1 MAFPVRPFRSF
12 PVLLSAV
19 LFTGGV
25 VSSAAAQADPGA
37 APQTRFDRVLSHFD
51 FAASAVGEFDTTV
64 NGPVQNKL
72 AVTPNSLTEHP
83 SSTVGAMGTIRF
95 QKSPWVGGEFN
106 YRWAKYNYTFT
117 FANDPQNLLKFY
129 TQNTANEYTVGYI
142 AHPAH
147 QLFGFKPFVGAGAG
161 TVEFKPSRSSGSGL
175 PVQARAAYYYTVG
188 GDTPFSGDRF
198 GLRLG
203 FRQVFYLAPDFGQ
216 NYLYIKKLAISSQPT
231 VGFYVHF

>member
-1 MAFPVRPFRSF
+1 MAFFVRPFRSSS
-12 PVLLSAV
+12 VLLGAV
-19 LFTGGV
+19 LFAGGA

-51 FAASAVGEFDTTV
+51 FAASGVGEFDTTAS
-64 NGPVQNKL
+64 GPVQNRL
-72 AVTPNSLTEHP
+72 
-83 SSTVGAMGTIRF
+83 SSSPGNLSVQPTHTVGAMGTVRF
-95 QKSPWVGGEFN
+95 QKSPWIGGEFN
-106 YRWAKYNYTFT
+106 YRWAKYSYNFSFT
-117 FANDPQNLLKFY
+117 NSSVPNFS
-129 TQNTANEYTVGYI
+129 TQNTANEFTLGYI
-142 AHPAH
+142 AHPGH
-147 QLFGFKPFVGAGAG
+147 DLVGFKPFVGAGAG

-188 GDTPFSGDRF
+188 GDKPLVGDRF

-216 NYLYIKKLAISSQPT
+216 NYLYIKKQAISSQPT